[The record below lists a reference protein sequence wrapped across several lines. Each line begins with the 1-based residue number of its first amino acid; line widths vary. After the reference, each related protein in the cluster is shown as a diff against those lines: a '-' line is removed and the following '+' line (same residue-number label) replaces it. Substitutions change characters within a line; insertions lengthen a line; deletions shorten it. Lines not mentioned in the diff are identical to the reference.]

1 MYKHI
6 SVRRFKLVLL
16 MRENIIKIWMVEIRE
31 DDTLSSPTANDE
43 MFNVIKQASLYL
55 FSLLVVVVGKLGVKD
70 MEKMVKM
77 KNVLIDLIDSH
88 KSMTNKSTDSH
99 KTLFTGHR

>member
-16 MRENIIKIWMVEIRE
+16 MRENVIKIWMVEIRE

-55 FSLLVVVVGKLGVKD
+55 FSLLVVVVVGKLGVKD
-70 MEKMVKM
+70 MGKNGQNEKCTYWSYWFPQI
-77 KNVLIDLIDSH
+77 ND
-88 KSMTNKSTDSH
+88 
-99 KTLFTGHR
+99 